1 MTDIGFNYVPA
12 NQRVPGI
19 YPEVEGDIP
28 GQPPQWTLLIGQTL
42 TPQAQ
47 VPIKISSVAAAVR
60 RFGAGSMIG
69 SMVERYLASDPN
81 GTLWVLPLQDFG
93 SQNVSVGV
101 TSGSPTV
108 TGLPT
113 NTVNGMT
120 INGAGSTIANNATLA
135 GYNATNGTATL
146 VVPANFTGTTG
157 PISTTINGTISAANV
172 GATAT
177 SPNLTNLPA
186 NLSNGM
192 SITSTATGFP
202 ASAIL
207 SNYNALAGTA
217 TLLVPSNA
225 TATNPSY
232 AVVLGFAGNT
242 MKATGTI
249 NFGNDNHT
257 PNEDGV
263 LYIYIAGRLV
273 AVPVSKGTPVATIAG
288 AVASAINGYFD
299 ANDLGLKTR
308 QRNFLGV
315 SMPVTASASVIG
327 TNNVVTLTANH
338 VGYVG
343 NTIDIQLNYYGTAG
357 QQEIPAGMSIAVTAM
372 SGGALDPLTSSLDSV
387 LGDTQYDFIIQP
399 YTTTTALNDFQTLMS
414 DATGRWSPL
423 RKVYGH
429 AFSAIS
435 FAGNGSS
442 ATSFG
447 TTRNDRH
454 MTIVCYENGSPAPA
468 YDVVS
473 SYAGAFAASSRV
485 DPARPT
491 QSLRVVDILAPH
503 RSQRFSNATRQT
515 LLGTGLALMDY
526 NPDYTCN
533 ILRAVTTYQL
543 DENGTPDIA
552 YRDTETLYTLMAVVR
567 QLTED
572 WGAAFPR
579 AKILDDDVAFG
590 PGSAFSA
597 GLPDQ
602 AVVTIKSGKAVLTA
616 SYARMAN
623 GNAQSVW
630 LTDVDSFRNGLI
642 LQRNS
647 SDPTRLDALLP
658 IVLASGLRVT
668 AMKVDFAL
676 QANA

>member
-60 RFGAGSMIG
+60 RFGSGSMIG

-81 GTLWVLPLQDFG
+81 GTLWVLPLEDYGTQNATAVGATTG
-93 SQNVSVGV
+93 SAVLAGMPGFAQIGM
-101 TSGSPTV
+101 TV
-108 TGLPT
+108 TGTGVPT
-113 NTVNGMT
+113 G
-120 INGAGSTIANNATLA
+120 ATL
-135 GYNATNGTATL
+135 TNFNSNNSTWLFTS
-146 VVPANFTGTTG
+146 PANFTGTTG
-157 PISTTINGTISAANV
+157 SVSATINGTISATI
-172 GATAT
+172 GATSG
-177 SPNLTNLPA
+177 SPNLTGLPNTA
-186 NLSNGM
+186 ANGM
-192 SITSTATGFP
+192 SISGTGIP
-202 ASAIL
+202 SNSVIM
-207 SNYNALAGTA
+207 NYNAAAATA
-217 TLLVPSNA
+217 TLSAGFTGTTTSNL
-225 TATNPSY
+225 TVS
-232 AVVLGFAGNT
+232 LGGGA
-242 MKATGTI
+242 KATGII
-249 NFGNDNHT
+249 NFGTDSHT

-263 LYIYIAGRLV
+263 LYVYIAGRLV
-273 AVPVSKGTPVATIAG
+273 AVPVTKSLPVATIATN
-288 AVASAINGYFD
+288 VAAAINGYYD

-315 SMPVTASASVIG
+315 SMPVTAVASTVTVSSVTSNI
-327 TNNVVTLTANH
+327 VTLTANH
-338 VGYVG
+338 VGYTG
-343 NTIDIQLNYYGTAG
+343 NTIDIQLNYYGAAG

-372 SGGALDPLTSSLDSV
+372 SGGALDPLTNSLDSV
-387 LGDTQYDFIIQP
+387 LGDTQYDFIVQP
-399 YTTTTALNDFQTLMS
+399 YTTTSALNDFQTLMS

-435 FAGNGSS
+435 FAGNGSN
-442 ATSFG
+442 ATTFG

-533 ILRAVTTYQL
+533 ILRAVTSYQL
-543 DENGTPDIA
+543 DDNGTPDIA

-567 QLTED
+567 QMTAD

-590 PGSAFSA
+590 PGNTFTA

-602 AVVTIKSGKAVLTA
+602 PVVTIKSGKAVLVA
-616 SYARMAN
+616 SYSRMAT

-630 LTDVDSFRNGLI
+630 LTDVDSFKNGVI
-642 LQRNS
+642 LQRNG

-658 IVLASGLRVT
+658 IVLASGLRIT

-676 QANA
+676 QANS

>member
-28 GQPPQWTLLIGQTL
+28 GQPPQWTLMIGQTI

-60 RFGAGSMIG
+60 RFGAGSMLG

-81 GTLWVLPLQDFG
+81 GTLWVLPMQDFG
-93 SQNVSVGV
+93 TQNVSVAV

-108 TGLPT
+108 SNLPT

-120 INGAGSTIANNATLA
+120 ISGSGSTIANNATLLN
-135 GYNATNGTATL
+135 YNSSNGTATL
-146 VVPANFTGTTG
+146 VVPANFTGSTG
-157 PISTTINGTISAANV
+157 SVSATINGTISASI
-172 GATAT
+172 GATASSAAIT
-177 SPNLTNLPA
+177 GLPA
-186 NLSNGM
+186 NLTAGM
-192 SITSTATGFP
+192 TITGTGVP
-202 ASAIL
+202 TGAML
-207 SNYNALAGTA
+207 SNYNALAGTG
-217 TLLVPSNA
+217 TLVVASNA
-225 TATNPSY
+225 TATNASY
-232 AVVLGFAGNT
+232 AVVLGISGNT
-242 MKATGTI
+242 MKATGSI
-249 NFGNDNHT
+249 NFGSASHT
-257 PNEDGV
+257 PTEDGV

-273 AVPVSKGTPVATIAG
+273 AVPVSQGTPVATIA
-288 AVASAINGYFD
+288 ANVASAINGYFD
-299 ANDLGLKTR
+299 ANDLGLKTK

-315 SMPVTASASVIG
+315 SMPVSASATTVGS
-327 TNNVVTLTANH
+327 NNVVILTANH

-372 SGGALDPLTSSLDSV
+372 SGGALDPLTNGLDAV
-387 LGDTQYDFIIQP
+387 LGDTQYDFIVHP
-399 YTTTTALNDFQTLMS
+399 YTTTTALDDFQTLMS
-414 DATGRWSPL
+414 DSTGRWSPL

-429 AFSAIS
+429 VFTAVN
-435 FAGNGSS
+435 FAGNGSN

-447 TTRNDRH
+447 TLRNDRH
-454 MTIVCYENGSPAPA
+454 MTIVCYENGSPSPG
-468 YDVVS
+468 YDVAS
-473 SYAGAFAASSRV
+473 SYCGAFAASSRI

-503 RSQRFSNATRQT
+503 RHDRFSNATRQT

-543 DENGTPDIA
+543 DDNGTPDIA

-567 QLTED
+567 QLTAD

-579 AKILDDDVAFG
+579 AKILDDDTAFG
-590 PGSAFSA
+590 PGNTFTA

-602 AVVTIKSGKAVLTA
+602 AVVTIKSGKAVIVA
-616 SYARMAN
+616 SYSRMAT
-623 GNAQSVW
+623 GSGQSVW
-630 LTDVDSFRNGLI
+630 LTDVDTFKQNLV

-647 SDPTRLDALLP
+647 SDPTRMDALLP

-676 QANA
+676 QANS